1 MVNPKRQ
8 RQKEG
13 RMIGAEQRREQ
24 EKRNQRMRQIRA
36 LVLVVVA
43 ILGVA
48 LLISILGR
56 DDDDQV
62 ATEDTTEDTTD
73 QTEADVPEAEPP
85 AAAEPD
91 DYSDP
96 DVAQEVFDRGPP
108 ADVEGAPEDLDPD
121 ALEIETVIEGSGP
134 EVEPGDLVVVH
145 YYGVL
150 SDGTRFDDSWSR
162 GEPFPT
168 TIPGQLIDG
177 WNEGLIGAQLGERR
191 RLDIGSDLAYGDSGS
206 GTIPP
211 GAPLAFVIDV
221 VDITSAGDG

>member
-56 DDDDQV
+56 DDDEPV
-62 ATEDTTEDTTD
+62 ATDDPTD
-73 QTEADVPEAEPP
+73 QTEAPEEAPP
-85 AAAEPD
+85 ADADPD

-96 DVAQEVFDRGPP
+96 DLAQDVFDRGPP
-108 ADVEGAPEDLDPD
+108 TDVEGAPEDLDSD
-121 ALEIETVIEGSGP
+121 ALEIETVIDGSGP
-134 EVEPGDLVVVH
+134 EVEPGDLVAVH

-162 GEPFPT
+162 GEPFRT

-191 RLDIGSDLAYGDSGS
+191 RLEIGSDLAYGDTGS
-206 GTIPP
+206 GEIPP

-221 VDITSAGDG
+221 VDVTPAGGG